1 MARIETVL
9 GSVAPET
16 LGPIY
21 HHEHILSSPPRRIAD
36 KDPDLVLDSVDAI
49 IQELEDFKAAG
60 GTAICDASAIDY
72 GRDVQGVAE
81 VARRSGVHIIVT
93 AGFNKGL
100 YFEPWVADTPIEELH
115 ARLVREITEG
125 IDGTVHRAGQLKFG
139 TSYGR
144 MTEVEEKTAR
154 AACRAQRDTHAP
166 LFTHT
171 ESGTLALEQLDLMR
185 EEGVDTSRVCIG
197 HLDRNPDLWMI
208 RQVARSGA
216 FVSIDQ
222 VSKVK
227 YYTDQ
232 VRIDLI
238 IELVRLGLQRHILL
252 SGDLARRSY
261 LRAYGGGPGF
271 AYILGRFIPRLREEM
286 AERGFS
292 APVIDSVVEDV
303 TLNNPRR
310 FFTFWD

>member
-1 MARIETVL
+1 MARVQTVL
-9 GSVAPET
+9 GSVAPRAV
-16 LGPIY
+16 GPIY
-21 HHEHILSSPPRRIAD
+21 HHEHILSSPPARIA
-36 KDPDLVLDSVDAI
+36 KADPDLVLDSVDAI
-49 IQELEDFKAAG
+49 VAEIEDFKALG
-60 GTAICDASAIDY
+60 GNAICDASAIDY
-72 GRDVQGVAE
+72 GRDINGVVE
-81 VARRSGVHIIVT
+81 VARRSGVHIIAT

-100 YFEPWVADTPIEELH
+100 YFEPWIEQATVEDLH
-115 ARLVREITEG
+115 ERLVREITIG
-125 IDGTVHRAGQLKFG
+125 VDGTEHRAGQLKFG

-144 MTEVEEKTAR
+144 MTDAEEKTAR
-154 AACRAQRDTHAP
+154 AACRAQRDTGAP

-208 RQVARSGA
+208 RQVARTGA

-238 IELVRLGLQRHILL
+238 IDLVRLGLQQHILL

-286 AERGFS
+286 AERGTPPG
-292 APVIDSVVEDV
+292 AIDRVIEDL
-303 TLNNPRR
+303 TINNPRR

>member
-1 MARIETVL
+1 MARVQTVL
-9 GSVAPET
+9 GDVAPET
-16 LGPIY
+16 LGPTY
-21 HHEHILSSPPRRIAD
+21 HHEHVLSSPPARIVE
-36 KDPDLVLDSVDAI
+36 KDPDLVLDSMDAI
-49 IQELEDFKAAG
+49 VAEIEDFEALG
-60 GTAICDASAIDY
+60 GNTICDASAIDY
-72 GRDVQGVAE
+72 GRNIQGLVE
-81 VARRSGVHIIVT
+81 VARRVDVNIVAT
-93 AGFNKGL
+93 AGFNKAL
-100 YFEPWVADTPIEELH
+100 FFDPWVEDTPLEDLH
-115 ARLVREITEG
+115 ERLVREITEG
-125 IDGTVHRAGQLKFG
+125 IDGTDHRAGQLKFG
-139 TSYGR
+139 TSYGH
-144 MTEVEEKTAR
+144 MTPAEEKTAR

-171 ESGTLALEQLDLMR
+171 ESGTLALDQLALMK

-238 IELVRLGLQRHILL
+238 IELVRLGLQKQILVG
-252 SGDLARRSY
+252 GDLARRSY

-271 AYILGRFIPRLREEM
+271 AYILGHFFPRLQEEM

-292 APVIDSVVEDV
+292 AASIDGVVEDL
-303 TLNNPRR
+303 TINNPRR
-310 FFTFWD
+310 YFTFWD

>member
-1 MARIETVL
+1 MARVQTVL
-9 GSVAPET
+9 GDITPET
-16 LGPIY
+16 LGPTY
-21 HHEHILSSPPRRIAD
+21 HHEHVLSSPPARVAE

-49 IQELEDFKAAG
+49 VAEIDEFKTLG
-60 GTAICDASAIDY
+60 GNTICDASAIDY
-72 GRDVQGVAE
+72 GRNIEGLVE
-81 VARRSGVHIIVT
+81 VARRVDVHIIAT

-100 YFEPWVADTPIEELH
+100 FFDSWVEDTPVEDLH
-115 ARLVREITEG
+115 ERLVREITEG
-125 IDGTVHRAGQLKFG
+125 IDGTGHRAGQLKFG

-144 MTEVEEKTAR
+144 MTPVEEKTAR
-154 AACRAQRDTHAP
+154 AACRAQLDTHAP

-171 ESGTLALEQLDLMR
+171 ESGTLALEQLALMK

-222 VSKVK
+222 ISKVK

-238 IELVRLGLQRHILL
+238 IELVRLGLQQHILV

-271 AYILGRFIPRLREEM
+271 AYILGGFIPRLREEM
-286 AERGFS
+286 AERGLS
-292 APVIDSVVEDV
+292 ATTIDSVVEDL
-303 TLNNPRR
+303 TINNPRQY
-310 FFTFWD
+310 FTFWD